1 MSTAKWKVSNSL
13 AANLSTRVQ
22 EAMTIDKTEAARRQ
36 LETAIDLYFDD
47 ADSLSVHTLAFASL
61 KVLFDLYPHRN
72 QDGFAAQLDGII
84 KKEGWKAMSGVANFL
99 KHADRD
105 PDALLAPHHPQQ
117 AMSIIGLATLLYHRI
132 TGDLSLKMRA
142 FDYWVEELGYEDLE
156 IEELDTDQERVQAFA
171 DHRAQIRALP
181 HDKMMAVAKSQYR
194 FFLTHFEK
202 LQGIVR
208 QAEIDGL
215 SPTELLDQQIGAVR
229 K

>member
-1 MSTAKWKVSNSL
+1 
-13 AANLSTRVQ
+13 
-22 EAMTIDKTEAARRQ
+22 MTIDKTEAARRQ

-72 QDGFAAQLDGII
+72 QDGFAAQLDGIV

-105 PDALLAPHHPQQ
+105 PDALLAPNHPQQ
-117 AMSIIGLATLLYHRI
+117 CMSIIGLATLLYRRI

-156 IEELDTDQERVQAFA
+156 IEELDTDPQRVQAFA

-181 HDKMMAVAKSQYR
+181 HAEMMAVGKSQYQ
-194 FFLTHFEK
+194 FFLKNFEK
-202 LQGIVR
+202 LQGMAR
-208 QAEIDGL
+208 QAEIEGL
-215 SPTELLDQQIGAVR
+215 SLTELLDQQIGTVT

>member
-1 MSTAKWKVSNSL
+1 MSTAKWKASNSL
-13 AANLSTRVQ
+13 VANFSTQIQ
-22 EAMTIDKTEAARRQ
+22 ETMTIDKAEAARRQ

-72 QDGFAAQLDGII
+72 QDGFAAQLDEIV

-117 AMSIIGLATLLYHRI
+117 AMSIIGLATLLYRRI

-156 IEELDTDQERVQAFA
+156 IEELDTDPERVQAFA
-171 DHRAQIRALP
+171 EHRAQIRALP
-181 HDKMMAVAKSQYR
+181 HAEMMAVGKSQYQ
-194 FFLTHFEK
+194 FFLTNFEK
-202 LQGIVR
+202 LQEVSR
-208 QAEIDGL
+208 QAERDGVSL
-215 SPTELLDQQIGAVR
+215 TELLDQHIGTVR
-229 K
+229 R